1 MEKHAYNFEDEG
13 YVKQKEFWGSDHVT
27 NEDLLLDKIVIQ
39 PELNLDRVPQLD
51 DISRDKL
58 LDHKIYPLTEKES
71 FIVDTTFKGVNP
83 TPKEA
88 LRYNEGKLR
97 YDLIDPFA
105 IAELAKVYTKGAA
118 KYADHNWK
126 KGMKWSKMLAS
137 MKRHIAAFEMGE
149 DIDPETECAHM
160 AQAAWNALGL
170 VTYARIHPEMD
181 DRQHSYLETKRIGL
195 DIDEVLAN
203 FVDAYS
209 RATGIEGKPDH
220 WNFCYNM
227 MDNFEKWKNN
237 TTSKFKEGDKLINEL
252 DDFYEYGIKPLC
264 NPNLPF
270 EPICYITNRPV
281 ETHITKSWLEKHK
294 FPLKPIFTTKSR
306 EEKIAIALEQK
317 LDYFIDDNF
326 ETFVEMNKAGICCF
340 LMDGSHNQKY
350 NVGYKRI
357 KSLEDFKNRFL

>member
-1 MEKHAYNFEDEG
+1 MSQEFVDEF
-13 YVKQKEFWGSDHVT
+13 KRIQKEQDIELYKHIYMINQDKQYRDKTFEKKQPYVIDEMGQFPSIAELDR
-27 NEDLLLDKIVIQ
+27 NELEMIFAKAETLDK
-39 PELNLDRVPQLD
+39 
-51 DISRDKL
+51 
-58 LDHKIYPLTEKES
+58 HKIYPIKPS
-71 FIVDTTFKGVNP
+71 
-83 TPKEA
+83 EA

-97 YDLIDPFA
+97 YDLLDPYA
-105 IAELAKVYTKGAA
+105 IAELAKVFTNGAN

-149 DIDPETECAHM
+149 DIDPEIGCHHM

-203 FVDAYS
+203 FTRAYS
-209 RATGIEGKPDH
+209 EETGKEPEPDH
-220 WNFCYNM
+220 WSFCYKM
-227 MDNFEKWKNN
+227 MENFENWKQGTIDGSNK
-237 TTSKFKEGDKLINEL
+237 SINGL
-252 DDFYEYGIKPLC
+252 DSFYIRIKPLC
-264 NPNLPF
+264 DAKLPF

-281 ETHITKSWLEKHK
+281 STDITKQWLENHK
-294 FPLKPIFTTKSR
+294 FPLKPVFTTKSR
-306 EEKIAIALEQK
+306 EEKVAIALEQR
-317 LDYFIDDNF
+317 LDYFIDDSF

-340 LMDGSHNQKY
+340 LMNGSHNQKY